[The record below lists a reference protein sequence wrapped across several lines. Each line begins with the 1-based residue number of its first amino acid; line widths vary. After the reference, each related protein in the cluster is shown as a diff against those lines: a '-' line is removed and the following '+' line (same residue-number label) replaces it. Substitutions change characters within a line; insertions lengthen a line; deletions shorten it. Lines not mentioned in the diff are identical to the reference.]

1 MIGWLKGNLA
11 EKTPTRIV
19 VDVQGVGYELLV
31 PVSTFEQLGEIGATI
46 KVLTYLHVREDILQL
61 YGFHSTK
68 EKQMFLS
75 LLSISGIG
83 PKLALGILSGN
94 SVDELTV
101 KIANGD
107 VDSLTRLQGVG
118 KKTAQR
124 LVMELKDKFV
134 EIAGTTAT
142 AVPASSVLNS
152 KQQEAVLALV
162 SLGFSRTAAE
172 KTLAGII
179 AKEPDLGV
187 DDMIRRALK

>member
-1 MIGWLKGNLA
+1 MIGWLKGILA

-31 PVSTFEQLGEIGATI
+31 PVSTFERLGDIGATV

-61 YGFHSTK
+61 YGFHSMK

-94 SVDELTV
+94 SVDELMV

-142 AVPASSVLNS
+142 AVRASSVLNS

-162 SLGFSRTAAE
+162 SLGFSRAAAE

-179 AKEPDLGV
+179 AKEPDLDV
-187 DDMIRRALK
+187 DDLIRRALK